1 MESSAGIQPGNQ
13 QEHDMTY
20 PSARRKIKVSLTAL
34 ALGTILATGLT
45 YVTHAAPDEPS
56 EANAA
61 TPAALPVVQTM
72 PVEEARLRTWNT
84 FSGRLT
90 AVDEAAIQPLV
101 GGTIQQVLFEDGAYV
116 EAGQEL
122 FLIDPRPFAAALQA
136 AEANLQ
142 AARSEVALAKTEFE
156 RAEALASNNSIS
168 RSVRDTRE
176 NDLKTALAREQSA
189 LAQVTAAELNLDY
202 AHVKAPIS
210 GRIGRAEVTVG
221 NVVETGSSAPVLTTI
236 VATDQLYAEFDVDET
251 TYFSVLRSAG
261 EASPSGNY
269 AIPVEIVLDA
279 DAASVHQAQLYAF
292 DNQLDIAS
300 GTIRARAILDNTHGN
315 LIPGVFAS
323 VRLGTA
329 SEEPTLLVPARAV
342 GVSQDKRFVYVVNND
357 DRVEYRQVSLGRAI
371 DTRRVV
377 TSGVSNGER
386 VIVNGIQRV
395 GSDMQVEAVPVT
407 AEQASSGTDVASN
420 R

>member
-1 MESSAGIQPGNQ
+1 MTQLEPSAVAWPGNQ
-13 QEHDMTY
+13 QEHYMTY
-20 PSARRKIKVSLTAL
+20 PTASKKLKVSLTAL
-34 ALGTILATGLT
+34 AVGTLLATGIT
-45 YVTHAAPDEPS
+45 YMTHAAADETGV
-56 EANAA
+56 ATA
-61 TPAALPVVQTM
+61 TPAPLPIVQTM

-90 AVDEAAIQPLV
+90 AVDEAEIQPLV
-101 GGTIQQVLFEDGAYV
+101 SGTIQQVLFEDGAYV
-116 EAGQEL
+116 EAGQQL
-122 FLIDPRPFAAALQA
+122 FLIDPRPFAAELQA
-136 AEANLQ
+136 AQASLQ
-142 AARSEVALAKTEFE
+142 SARSAVALAKIEFE
-156 RAEALASNNSIS
+156 RAEALAGNNSIS
-168 RSVRDTRE
+168 RSMRDTRE
-176 NDLKTALAREQSA
+176 NDLKTALAHEQSA
-189 LAQVTAAELNLDY
+189 LAEVTAAELNLDY

-221 NVVETGSSAPVLTTI
+221 NVVETGANAPVLTTI

-261 EASPSGNY
+261 SGDY
-269 AIPVEIVLDA
+269 TIPVEIILEA

-292 DNQLDIAS
+292 DNQLDMAS

-329 SEEPTLLVPARAV
+329 NEEPTLLVPARAV
-342 GVSQDKRFVYVVNND
+342 GVSQDKRFVYVVNHD
-357 DRVEYRQVSLGRAI
+357 DRVEYREVSLGRAI

-377 TSGVSNGER
+377 TAGVSEGER
-386 VIVNGIQRV
+386 VIVNGVQRV

-407 AEQASSGTDVASN
+407 AEQAIAGSEVAS
-420 R
+420 RR

>member
-1 MESSAGIQPGNQ
+1 MELSAEAQPGHQ
-13 QEHDMTY
+13 QEQHMTY
-20 PSARRKIKVSLTAL
+20 PTTSKKLKVSLTAL
-34 ALGTILATGLT
+34 ALGTMLATGLT
-45 YVTHAAPDEPS
+45 YMTQ
-56 EANAA
+56 AA
-61 TPAALPVVQTM
+61 TETDAASAEAAALPIVQTM
-72 PVEEARLRTWNT
+72 TVEEASLRTWNT

-90 AVDEAAIQPLV
+90 AVDQAVIQPLV
-101 GGTIQQVLFEDGAYV
+101 SGTIQQVLFEDGAYV

-122 FLIDPRPFAAALQA
+122 FLIDPRPFAAQLQA
-136 AEANLQ
+136 AQAGLQ
-142 AARSEVALAKTEFE
+142 SARSAVALAKTEFE
-156 RAEALASNNSIS
+156 RAEALASNNSVS
-168 RSVRDTRE
+168 RSVRDNRE

-189 LAQVTAAELNLDY
+189 LAEVTAAELNLDY

-261 EASPSGNY
+261 AAGQSGDY

-279 DAASVHQAQLYAF
+279 DSASVHQGQLYAF
-292 DNQLDIAS
+292 DNQLDLAS

-329 SEEPTLLVPARAV
+329 NEEPTLLIPSRAV

-357 DRVEYRQVSLGRAI
+357 DRVEYREVSLGRAI
-371 DTRRVV
+371 DSRRVV
-377 TSGVSNGER
+377 TNGVSQGER

-407 AEQASSGTDVASN
+407 AEQAIAGSEVASSQ
-420 R
+420 